1 MIQLYFLILL
11 LLVSFNALAQDST
24 VAVYTK
30 ISGTVKGD
38 SNKALE
44 GANLVIEGSI
54 DGATTDDKGYF
65 EFETKKTG
73 QQNLII
79 TAVDYTEK
87 IQVISIEAGKELVL
101 DLKISKAEI
110 ETDVI
115 IVTASSFTSGS
126 NSQVTLTPMEIVRIP
141 GADADLYRA
150 ITTFPGSNQ
159 VDEGSRIAVRGGEP
173 SEVLT
178 FLDQATLYNPFIFDG
193 AYNTSSYSTINP
205 WGLTGIN
212 FSSGGFSA
220 KFGNALSA
228 VLDLKS
234 YDMPQ
239 TTGMFAI
246 LGLAN
251 AGLSGVFLSDNGKLG
266 GTFNAGHTFLKPFLL
281 VNGEDQAFGPT
292 PTARELGGTLSYKL
306 SDVSLLKFYA
316 VYNDDKIGVESESPT
331 FKGYFK
337 TETQSVFTNLKYST
351 APTSSSLL
359 NIGASFNYYDR
370 GSEYS
375 ILDTKTRDIFAKLRA
390 DFSMPVNN
398 SLHINTGAEYEYFD
412 YKISGTVPGRSYDLR
427 STAPVFSLNSKTNT
441 GRVGAYAETQLK
453 VIKDFYAI
461 TGLRSDYHT
470 LSREFSIDPRLSL
483 VYRMSDKSFLKGAT
497 GIYHQYPVLS
507 EYEQSIENSLKP
519 EQAIHYILGYEYND
533 ENDFIVRLEGY
544 YKDYSKL
551 SYTDN
556 NNFLNESNGSGF
568 ARGVDLFIKKRVRG
582 KFTGWISYS
591 YTDSKRRLS
600 DSSPEFSANYDIT
613 HSASIVGSYNFT
625 DTWTGGLS
633 YKISTGKPYTPVVS
647 ATYNATEDVYIP
659 GFAGTNSSRFP
670 TYHRL
675 DMNVQHIFAL
685 FGKFAVAFFAL
696 NNVLNQKNVYTYTY
710 NYDYSIKKEVV
721 SSNDRIV
728 YFGIGLQL

>member
-1 MIQLYFLILL
+1 MKQLY
-11 LLVSFNALAQDST
+11 LLVFLFLVSANCFAQDSA
-24 VAVYTK
+24 AVYTK

-54 DGATTDDKGYF
+54 DGATTDEKGYF

-87 IQVISIEAGKELVL
+87 VQVITIEPGKELVL
-101 DLKISKAEI
+101 DVKISKAVI

-234 YDMPQ
+234 FDMPQ

-251 AGLSGVFLSDNGKLG
+251 AGLSGVFLSNNGRLG
-266 GTFNAGHTFLKPFLL
+266 ATFNAGHTFLKPFLL
-281 VNGEDQAFGPT
+281 VNGEDQTFGPT
-292 PTARELGGTLSYKL
+292 PTARELGGTLSYKF
-306 SDVSLLKFYA
+306 SDVSLLKLYA

-331 FKGYFK
+331 FKGFFK
-337 TETQSVFTNLKYST
+337 TETQSIFTNLKYST
-351 APTSSSLL
+351 APGSSSML

-370 GSEYS
+370 SSAYS
-375 ILDTKTRDIFAKLRA
+375 ILDTRTNDIFAKVRA
-390 DFSMPVNN
+390 DFSMPVNT
-398 SLHINTGAEYEYFD
+398 SLHINAGAEYEYFD
-412 YKISGTVPGRSYDLR
+412 YKISGTVPERSYDLR
-427 STAPVFSLNSKTNT
+427 STAPVFNLDTKTNT

-453 VIKDFYAI
+453 VVKDFYAI
-461 TGLRSDYHT
+461 TGVRSDYHT
-470 LSREFSIDPRLSL
+470 LSKEFSVDPRLSL
-483 VYRMSDKSFLKGAT
+483 VYRFSEKSFLKGAT

-507 EYEQSIENSLKP
+507 EYEQSIDNSLKP
-519 EQAIHYILGYEYND
+519 EQAVHYILGYEYND
-533 ENDFIVRLEGY
+533 DNDMIVRLEGY

-551 SYTDN
+551 SYTGPG
-556 NNFLNESNGSGF
+556 FLNESTGSGF
-568 ARGVDLFIKKRVRG
+568 ARGVDLFIKKRVKGR
-582 KFTGWISYS
+582 FTGWLSYS
-591 YTDSKRRLS
+591 YTDSKRRIS

-613 HSASIVGSYNFT
+613 HSESIVGTYNFS
-625 DTWTGGLS
+625 DTWTAGLT
-633 YKISTGKPYTPVVS
+633 YKISTGKPYTPVTS
-647 ATYNATEDVYIP
+647 AAFSQSEGVYIP
-659 GFAGTNSSRFP
+659 GYAGTNSSRFP

-675 DMNVQHIFAL
+675 DMNLQHIFAL

-710 NYDYSIKKEVV
+710 NFDYSIKKEVI